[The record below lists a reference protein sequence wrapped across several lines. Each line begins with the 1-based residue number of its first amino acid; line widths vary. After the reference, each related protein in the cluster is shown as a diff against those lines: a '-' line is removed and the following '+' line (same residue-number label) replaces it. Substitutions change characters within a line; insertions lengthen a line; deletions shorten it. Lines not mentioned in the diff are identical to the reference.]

1 MTSLSPFTLMHWR
14 RKWQLTPVFLPGESQ
29 GWSSLVCG
37 VAQSRTQLKRLSSS
51 SSRKNLWK
59 GRLVVHR
66 INRKL
71 GETQGKK
78 VAAETVLMGNCAV
91 VHFSD
96 LLQPTIHLLLMNT
109 APPVTSPVALS
120 LLNTHVAYGA
130 HCTSNAVVSFKV
142 SVT

>member
-1 MTSLSPFTLMHWR
+1 MHWR
-14 RKWQLTPVFLPGESQ
+14 RKWQLTPVFLPEESQ

-37 VAQSRTQLKRLSSS
+37 VTQSQTQLKRLSSS

-66 INRKL
+66 IDRKL
-71 GETQGKK
+71 GKSQGKK

-96 LLQPTIHLLLMNT
+96 LPPPTIHMLLLNT
-109 APPVTSPVALS
+109 APSVTSPVALS